1 MPTVLSFPFAC
12 SALTPRNRVKKKR
25 KKGEKEGR
33 NDTQRGKET
42 GDTRLHIRFRSIK
55 SYSFRKK
62 DRTFLSLWHTRAIE
76 NCTYI
81 YRDNGNRTLFS
92 LSLTFFRPFVLNV
105 AKISNFAR
113 LYYPRK
119 LPEGVR
125 SARTFADPC
134 RILVHQDA
142 AAIVSNAKKG
152 WLRFRWKL
160 EDGKADKTRDWWF
173 TIAPA
178 PRPNAQDRKCGAH
191 ARVSWSRNLFLLL
204 RRVYFAPKISL
215 LPRIHPRRSCSSLAS
230 VIPAVEDH
238 PTPSL
243 VFFPY
248 FSSNFCSDTIGDLL
262 RSESSIPFL
271 HFFFLGSIDFFFL
284 SVSNQ
289 DVTNEELSSRDEYR
303 RGEKRQENRVTTD
316 CASSCKPTGQMQCAR
331 CVISM
336 LVPKKAFI
344 VLIRRGRVINFRY
357 RLPFSFYVYVV
368 V

>member
-204 RRVYFAPKISL
+204 RRVYFAPKISQL
-215 LPRIHPRRSCSSLAS
+215 SRIHPRRSCSSLAS
-230 VIPAVEDH
+230 VIPAKDH

-271 HFFFLGSIDFFFL
+271 HFFFLDSIDFFF
-284 SVSNQ
+284 SFSKPRR
-289 DVTNEELSSRDEYR
+289 DKWRTSFARRIPTRREKTRESRD
-303 RGEKRQENRVTTD
+303 
-316 CASSCKPTGQMQCAR
+316 
-331 CVISM
+331 
-336 LVPKKAFI
+336 
-344 VLIRRGRVINFRY
+344 Y
-357 RLPFSFYVYVV
+357 RLCQQL
-368 V
+368 

>member
-92 LSLTFFRPFVLNV
+92 LFLTFFRPFVLNV

-204 RRVYFAPKISL
+204 RRVYFAPKISQL
-215 LPRIHPRRSCSSLAS
+215 SRIHPRRSCSSLAS
-230 VIPAVEDH
+230 VIPAKDH

-271 HFFFLGSIDFFFL
+271 HFFFLDSIDFFF
-284 SVSNQ
+284 SFSKPRR
-289 DVTNEELSSRDEYR
+289 DKWRTSFARRIPTRREKTRESRD
-303 RGEKRQENRVTTD
+303 
-316 CASSCKPTGQMQCAR
+316 
-331 CVISM
+331 
-336 LVPKKAFI
+336 
-344 VLIRRGRVINFRY
+344 Y
-357 RLPFSFYVYVV
+357 RLCQQL
-368 V
+368 